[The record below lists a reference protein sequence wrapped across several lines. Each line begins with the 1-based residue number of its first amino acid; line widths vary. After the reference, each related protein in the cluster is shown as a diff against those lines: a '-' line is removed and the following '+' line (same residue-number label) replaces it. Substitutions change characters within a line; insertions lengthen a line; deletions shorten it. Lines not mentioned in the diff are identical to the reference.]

1 MTLNLGTH
9 ESTTPVHAPAAP
21 RQGLGER
28 LVSALL
34 SIGPSLRLHRATGR
48 HRSRG
53 SPPRAPRLRKD
64 LGLPEIIEPAPD
76 YWHHP

>member
-1 MTLNLGTH
+1 MIFDFETH
-9 ESTTPVHAPAAP
+9 TSNTPAAS

-34 SIGPSLRLHRATGR
+34 SIGSGLRLHRATGR

-53 SPPRAPRLRKD
+53 SPPLAPWLRKD
-64 LGLPEIIEPAPD
+64 LGLPEVIEPVPD

>member
-1 MTLNLGTH
+1 MTFDFGTH
-9 ESTTPVHAPAAP
+9 TSNTPAAP

-53 SPPRAPRLRKD
+53 SPPRAPL
-64 LGLPEIIEPAPD
+64 LPEIIEPAPD

>member
-1 MTLNLGTH
+1 MTLNLDTPA
-9 ESTTPVHAPAAP
+9 SVTPVHAPEP
-21 RQGLGER
+21 RITLGER

-34 SIGPSLRLHRATGR
+34 SIGSGLRLHRATGR

-53 SPPRAPRLRKD
+53 SPPIAPWLRKD
-64 LGLPEIIEPAPD
+64 LGLPEVIEPVPD